1 MKIFLGA
8 TFLIS
13 LSFNSIVWASENHV
27 ANLISLDEQTFVK
40 IYNSSDGVET
50 IQLFKI
56 EGNKI
61 NMVDAILID
70 EKKVNFKPSFEYQR
84 LKIEQIKQQ

>member
-27 ANLISLDEQTFVK
+27 ASLISLDEQTFVK

>member
-1 MKIFLGA
+1 MKIVLVA

-13 LSFNSIVWASENHV
+13 LSFNNIALASDSHI
-27 ANLISLDEQTFVK
+27 ASLISLDEQTFVK
-40 IYNSSDGVET
+40 IYNSSEGGET

-70 EKKVNFKPSFEYQR
+70 EKKVNFKPLFEYQR
-84 LKIEQIKQQ
+84 LKIEQIEQK